1 MVSMTPSSP
10 DACQRTRSPT
20 TASLFLPRVW
30 QRMRAPSS
38 LSTSR
43 RRPCPET
50 TLPSLAA
57 DGPSAEE
64 GDEGIGLGGADEVVH
79 RDAAGGMGREA
90 HDAVVESDGQVGVMV
105 LDVAHPDERVDEGH
119 RLEPA
124 LECEALLDR
133 AVGLAPAAHLGE
145 VTANRVFAH
154 RAGACLALLR
164 KKIGHGARGSEGRRT
179 SAARRSTAG
188 GCE

>member
-1 MVSMTPSSP
+1 MTPSSP

-30 QRMRAPSS
+30 QRTRAPSS
-38 LSTSR
+38 PSTSK

-50 TLPSLAA
+50 TLPSRAA
-57 DGPSAEE
+57 GKPSAEE
-64 GDEGIGLGGADEVVH
+64 GDEGIGFGGADEVVR

-90 HDAVVESDGQVGVMV
+90 DDAMVEADGQVGMMV
-105 LDVAHPDERVDEGH
+105 LDVAHPREGVDERH

-124 LECEALLDR
+124 LEGEPLLDR
-133 AVGLAPAAHLGE
+133 AVGVAPAAHLGE
-145 VTANRVFAH
+145 VVADRVLAH
-154 RAGACLALLR
+154 GAGACLALLG
-164 KKIGHGARGSEGRRT
+164 KEIGHGAIGSDGRPT

>member
-1 MVSMTPSSP
+1 MTPSSP

-38 LSTSR
+38 VSTSR

-50 TLPSLAA
+50 TLPSLPA

-79 RDAAGGMGREA
+79 RDAAGRMRREA
-90 HDAVVESDGQVGVMV
+90 DDAMIEADRQVGMMV
-105 LDVAHPDERVDEGH
+105 LDVAHPGERVDEGH
-119 RLEPA
+119 GLEPA
-124 LECEALLDR
+124 LEGEALLDR
-133 AVGLAPAAHLGE
+133 AVGLAPAAHLRE
-145 VTANRVFAH
+145 VIADRV
-154 RAGACLALLR
+154 
-164 KKIGHGARGSEGRRT
+164 
-179 SAARRSTAG
+179 
-188 GCE
+188 